1 MTFETAKTILI
12 QLTEK
17 IKNHNNNFKT
27 YTEKKGKVLALI
39 KEISDLI
46 DRIVSRVGENSSAA
60 TQLQELINLITKD
73 LPDMEG
79 ELTATE
85 LDDVISALVKVKTKL
100 DKIVGAGDGS
110 EGTWHHA
117 VDDEYG
123 EYYWND
129 VTNQSVYKG
138 DLPSGAKMAHKG
150 EGQHKEDDSKVHPQ
164 KSTAGGPPTGG
175 APHGTRSGNYI
186 RRGDGWVPITNS
198 QEGGRKRGGF
208 KFTSNAIKSRKSRFM
223 TRKRKSKSPKRR
235 QKTRKTPKRRKRT
248 RRKRRKG
255 RKRRRKSRRK
265 RRR

>member
-1 MTFETAKTILI
+1 MTFETAKTILT

-60 TQLQELINLITKD
+60 TQLRELINLITKD

-150 EGQHKEDDSKVHPQ
+150 EDQHKEDDSKVHPQ

-175 APHGTRSGNYI
+175 SPEGTRRGNYI
-186 RRGDGWVPITNS
+186 RKGDGWVSVNS

-208 KFTSNAIKSRKSRFM
+208 KFTSNAIKSRKSRYM

-255 RKRRRKSRRK
+255 RKSRRK
-265 RRR
+265 KQRKGRR

>member
-1 MTFETAKTILI
+1 MSFDEAKKRLDELRGQIT
-12 QLTEK
+12 
-17 IKNHNNNFKT
+17 NHNTNIKK
-27 YTEKKGKVLALI
+27 YTEKKREVLKILE
-39 KEISDLI
+39 EINGLI

-175 APHGTRSGNYI
+175 SPEGTRSGNFI
-186 RRGDGWVPITNS
+186 RRGDGLVSANS

-208 KFTSNAIKSRKSRFM
+208 KFTSNAIKSRKSRYM

-255 RKRRRKSRRK
+255 RKRRRKSQRK